1 MARCGGTVKFFNVE
15 KGYGFIQQNNGGD
28 DLFVHHSDIE
38 GDGFKSLNQDQE
50 VEFIVEYDS
59 QKDKSKATCVTGPHG
74 SQLSGGKGGG
84 KGKSKGGYK
93 GDGGYKGG
101 KSKGGYNSGYGGG
114 NSYGNS
120 GGGW

>member
-74 SQLSGGKGGG
+74 GVLSGGKGGGG

-93 GDGGYKGG
+93 G
-101 KSKGGYNSGYGGG
+101 GYGGG